1 MNRQQ
6 GELFRKL
13 VTRVHEQAREWA
25 GLPPRLVEHP
35 PIRRRVRRTLEA
47 LGNTVFPSGGAIP
60 YSGEDVEVAAYVLD
74 FLGKI
79 PRQEG
84 ELFTAII
91 LLYEYV
97 LPKVMG
103 KGWRFSEMPESKRS
117 ELLEALH
124 EVEFF
129 PLRFLNISVRM
140 FLSFAYMAD
149 DRVLREMGYFKRYAY
164 ASDPRDIDIRWWPI
178 REEAVEALETDEPET
193 NGESEAA
200 PLQSQSAETTQAE
213 TRNSEL
219 GT

>member
-1 MNRQQ
+1 MELRQFLPAHVVLQ
-6 GELFRKL
+6 SL
-13 VTRVHEQAREWA
+13 VIPIWIIISYRFEIIHINNAA
-25 GLPPRLVEHP
+25 GLW
-35 PIRRRVRRTLEA
+35 
-47 LGNTVFPSGGAIP
+47 
-60 YSGEDVEVAAYVLD
+60 D
-74 FLGKI
+74 
-79 PRQEG
+79 
-84 ELFTAII
+84 
-91 LLYEYV
+91 
-97 LPKVMG
+97 
-103 KGWRFSEMPESKRS
+103 
-117 ELLEALH
+117 
-124 EVEFF
+124 